1 MPDKGRSNQKT
12 MNSKYLENQL
22 TSDKFRVDLSEFLDK
37 KFLRNYEEKRIKKIE
52 NFVEKIEKKFFT
64 QEVPDIEALKDYLE
78 RNSKC
83 KLPWSNY
90 ELKLAR
96 QSVLLLLD
104 QRNLNM
110 ASLQTKNLLGFTQA
124 IIDTTNSVVQPIVKQ
139 SEL

>member
-1 MPDKGRSNQKT
+1 M
-12 MNSKYLENQL
+12 
-22 TSDKFRVDLSEFLDK
+22 
-37 KFLRNYEEKRIKKIE
+37 RNYEEKRIKKIE

-124 IIDTTNSVVQPIVKQ
+124 IIDTTNSVVQPIVK
-139 SEL
+139 